1 MQKKKRRRRRLK
13 KNVKRFFIG
22 SGVLLAGIIILIISL
37 SASGNSGESK
47 PEPVN
52 PDIGKET
59 IHKIELLDV
68 YPKDLRALFEKNK
81 EARDFVLSY
90 FIEKDV
96 EHEIDLGEYE
106 FSVEMPHFL
115 QWDVRWGFTDYGGE
129 TVAYAG
135 CGPVA
140 LSMVGY
146 HLTRDA
152 KIFSPDKVVQ
162 FSLDEGYCVPD
173 AGTSWAL
180 MESGAESLGLT
191 VENLPL
197 VEDIMIDRL
206 EQGKPIILIMGPGI
220 FTGSGHF
227 IVLRDYKDG
236 YFYINDPNSIIR
248 TEKKWKFSEF
258 SDQILNIW
266 AYSV

>member
-1 MQKKKRRRRRLK
+1 MQNKKRKRRRLK
-13 KNVKRFFIG
+13 KNVKRAFAAIG
-22 SGVLLAGIIILIISL
+22 AVIAGIIILIIIASV
-37 SASGNSGESK
+37 SGNRNEDK
-47 PEPVN
+47 PQPTN

-59 IHKIELLDV
+59 IIKIELMDD

-90 FIEKDV
+90 FIEKDK
-96 EHEIDLGEYE
+96 EHTIDLGEYE
-106 FSVEMPHFL
+106 FQTEMPHFL

-152 KIFSPDKVVQ
+152 KTFSPDKVVQ
-162 FSLDEGYCVPD
+162 FALDEGYCIPD
-173 AGTSWAL
+173 AGTAWAL
-180 MESGAESLGLT
+180 MDEGAESLGLN

-197 VEDIMIDRL
+197 VEGVLIEKL
-206 EQGKPIILIMGPGI
+206 EAGEPIILIMGPGI

-248 TEKKWKFSEF
+248 TEKKWKFEEF

-266 AYSV
+266 SYSV

>member
-1 MQKKKRRRRRLK
+1 MQKKRKKRRLK
-13 KNVKRFFIG
+13 KNVKRVFIG
-22 SGVLLAGIIILIISL
+22 IGVFFAALIIIIIC
-37 SASGNSGESK
+37 SAASK
-47 PEPVN
+47 NTSEKEPASAN

-59 IHKIELLDV
+59 IVKIELMDA
-68 YPKDLRALFEKNK
+68 YPKDLRTLYKNNP

-90 FIEKDV
+90 FLEKDE
-96 EHEIDLGEYE
+96 EHVIDLGEYE
-106 FSVEMPHFL
+106 FATEMPHFL
-115 QWDVRWGFTDYGGE
+115 QWDVRWGFADYGGE

-152 KIFSPDKVVQ
+152 KTFSPDKVVKYA
-162 FSLDEGYCVPD
+162 LDEGYCVPD
-173 AGTSWAL
+173 AGTAWSL
-180 MESGAESLGLT
+180 MDEGASDLGLQS
-191 VENLPL
+191 ENLPL
-197 VEDIMIDRL
+197 VEDILIDRL
-206 EQGKPIILIMGPGI
+206 EQGNPIILIMGPGV
-220 FTGSGHF
+220 FTRSGHF

>member
-1 MQKKKRRRRRLK
+1 MQKKRRRRRLK
-13 KNVKRFFIG
+13 KNVKRAFIG
-22 SGVLLAGIIILIISL
+22 IGAFLIGVIILVIGVSVAKNI
-37 SASGNSGESK
+37 NENK

-59 IHKIELLDV
+59 IHKIELMDV
-68 YPKDLRALFEKNK
+68 YPKDLIALYEKNK

-90 FIEKDV
+90 FIEKDK
-96 EHEIDLGEYE
+96 EHKIDLGEYE
-106 FSVEMPHFL
+106 FSDEMPHFL

-152 KIFSPDKVVQ
+152 KTFSPDKVVK
-162 FSLDEGYCVPD
+162 FALDEDYCVPD
-173 AGTSWAL
+173 AGTAWAL
-180 MESGAESLGLT
+180 MDEGAESLGLQ
-191 VENLPL
+191 VETLPL

-206 EQGKPIILIMGPGI
+206 EQGKPIILIMGPGV

-227 IVLRDYKDG
+227 IVLRDYEDG